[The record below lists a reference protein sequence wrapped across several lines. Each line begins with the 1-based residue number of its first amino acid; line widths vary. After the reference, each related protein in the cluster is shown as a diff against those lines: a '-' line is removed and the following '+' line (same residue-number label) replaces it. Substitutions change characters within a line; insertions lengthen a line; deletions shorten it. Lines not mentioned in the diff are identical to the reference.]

1 VPYDEEAIV
10 PFPVARELVPMGT
23 EFKSTWLAG
32 SIGVLKAHGA
42 FERYV
47 ANLPGKYHEPIL
59 RSIAGTWLPAE
70 VAVAHYRAI
79 DALGIST
86 PERIAWGKEITQHL
100 KKTIFSVGFS
110 AARDVGVTPWAILK
124 LFPTSFTR
132 EWRGGAAAIFRVG
145 PKDAR
150 VEIAGFP
157 VSPIPHC
164 RTGLR
169 GVLAGMCEL
178 VCTKAYANE
187 IKPLCTDTTL
197 GYRVAWA

>member
-1 VPYDEEAIV
+1 VAFDEEVIV

-32 SIGVLKAHGA
+32 SLGVLKAHGA
-42 FERYV
+42 FERYLE
-47 ANLPGKYHEPIL
+47 NLPAKYHDPIL

-79 DALGIST
+79 DALGIGT
-86 PERIAWGKEITQHL
+86 QERIEWGKEITKRLQ
-100 KKTIFSVGFS
+100 KTIFSVGFH
-110 AARDVGVTPWAILK
+110 AAREVGVTPLTMLK
-124 LFPTSFTR
+124 TFPVQFAR
-132 EWRGGAAAIFRVG
+132 EWIGGGTAVFRIG

-150 VEIAGFP
+150 VEIVGFP
-157 VSPIPHC
+157 ISSIAHC

-169 GVLAGMCEL
+169 GVLGGMCEL
-178 VCTKAYANE
+178 VCTKAYVSE
-187 IKPLCTDTTL
+187 IRELCTDSTL